1 MKNKLFIITLL
12 LMYMNVFSQDV
23 YQETNL
29 EFGNAMNSQES
40 YLCEATTSIRLLPG
54 FAYKPVEDKSMSLK
68 IDRYS
73 VFPPIDGY
81 YGGMQTDDGGV
92 VGSMSSSFNVS
103 NTGAAIYSHKTSSLS
118 GFRCVALSSHL
129 YCITL

>member
-54 FAYKPVEDKSMSLK
+54 FAYKPVEDKSMPSCNGHH
-68 IDRYS
+68 I
-73 VFPPIDGY
+73 
-81 YGGMQTDDGGV
+81 TD
-92 VGSMSSSFNVS
+92 
-103 NTGAAIYSHKTSSLS
+103 IQKTPLPY
-118 GFRCVALSSHL
+118 RQRRL
-129 YCITL
+129 